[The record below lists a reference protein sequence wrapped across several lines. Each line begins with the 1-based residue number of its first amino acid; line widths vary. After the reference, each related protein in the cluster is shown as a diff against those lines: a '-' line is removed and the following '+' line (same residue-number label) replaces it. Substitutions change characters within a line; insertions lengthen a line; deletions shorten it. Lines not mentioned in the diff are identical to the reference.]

1 MVYEKI
7 EVTRH
12 RNVTMLAHQE
22 VTSAFTIYIVAAIME
37 QTQSISITTY
47 VFFKVTICLYL
58 SPSNRAR
65 SLSMLIAVNVSKDTE
80 HRTLLIID
88 DKCRA

>member
-1 MVYEKI
+1 M
-7 EVTRH
+7 TRH

-22 VTSAFTIYIVAAIME
+22 VTSVFTIYIAAATME
-37 QTQSISITTY
+37 QTQKISITTY

-65 SLSMLIAVNVSKDTE
+65 TLSMPIAVNVSKDTT

>member
-1 MVYEKI
+1 MTRHSN
-7 EVTRH
+7 VTR
-12 RNVTMLAHQE
+12 LAHQE
-22 VTSAFTIYIVAAIME
+22 VTSGFTIYIVAATME
-37 QTQSISITTY
+37 QTYSISITTY
-47 VFFKVTICLYL
+47 VFFKVKICPYL
-58 SPSNRAR
+58 SPSNRTR

>member
-1 MVYEKI
+1 M
-7 EVTRH
+7 TRH
-12 RNVTMLAHQE
+12 RNVTMLALQE
-22 VTSAFTIYIVAAIME
+22 VTSVFTIYIVAATIE
-37 QTQSISITTY
+37 QTQKISITTY

-65 SLSMLIAVNVSKDTE
+65 TLSMLIAVNVSKDTT

-88 DKCRA
+88 DK

>member
-1 MVYEKI
+1 M
-7 EVTRH
+7 TRH
-12 RNVTMLAHQE
+12 RNVTMLALQE
-22 VTSAFTIYIVAAIME
+22 VTSVFTIYIVAATIE
-37 QTQSISITTY
+37 QTQKISITTY

-65 SLSMLIAVNVSKDTE
+65 TLSMLIAVNVSKDTT

>member
-1 MVYEKI
+1 
-7 EVTRH
+7 
-12 RNVTMLAHQE
+12 MLAHQE
-22 VTSAFTIYIVAAIME
+22 VTSVFTIYIVAATIE
-37 QTQSISITTY
+37 QTQKISITTY

-65 SLSMLIAVNVSKDTE
+65 TLSMLIAVNVSKDTT

-88 DKCRA
+88 DK

>member
-1 MVYEKI
+1 
-7 EVTRH
+7 
-12 RNVTMLAHQE
+12 MLALQE
-22 VTSAFTIYIVAAIME
+22 LTSVFTIYIVAATIE
-37 QTQSISITTY
+37 PTQRISITTY

-65 SLSMLIAVNVSKDTE
+65 TLSMLIAVNVSKDTT